1 MNLDEET
8 QKNINELRTKY
19 EFLTFVFFK
28 DDMVYGI
35 VQNETPKILM
45 IYEFG
50 LLRSPE
56 EQARFLQFG
65 DEWWWG
71 SNHSVPVN
79 LFIGDRFEAFDYA
92 LRGYPRKPIEA
103 MIGPT
108 FSLAD
113 RYLRR
118 VRKKRIEVVIPK
130 ETTPTTTTAA
140 G

>member
-8 QKNINELRTKY
+8 LKNIEDMRAKY
-19 EFLTFVFFK
+19 EFLTFVIFK
-28 DDMVYGI
+28 DDMIYGI

-50 LLRSPE
+50 LIKTTE
-56 EQARFLQFG
+56 DKEQFLQFG

-71 SNHSVPVN
+71 SNHSVPIN
-79 LFIGDRFEAFDYA
+79 LFIGERFDAFDYI
-92 LRGYPRKPIEA
+92 LRGYPRKPIET

-130 ETTPTTTTAA
+130 EEPETT
-140 G
+140 